1 MLNSNNIYVFYVN
14 ECYPPPKGVKLNEN
28 EDTFY
33 YKTHRN
39 RYFCIK

>member
-1 MLNSNNIYVFYVN
+1 MCFMLTNVT
-14 ECYPPPKGVKLNEN
+14 PPKGVKLNEN